1 MKRREQSAKSAQLPA
16 EAEPAIL
23 RKMLVVVGYAGALVL
38 SAMIGRGVM
47 AQNAA
52 GGAEKVQPAKAM
64 AVDAHPVF
72 EVAAIK
78 PSDPNESTN
87 GFRAEGRHIFIMNQ
101 TLMKMVTFA
110 YGVQQSQVIGGPEWA
125 STVRYD
131 IDGVPDVEGGPNIKQ
146 LREMIQKLLSDRFGL
161 TFHRETRELPVYAI
175 SVAKGGAKLTS
186 AADPNGVSGESG
198 LQHGTE
204 LTMRFTNSSIADLA
218 LNMQL
223 VMDRPIV
230 DRTGLAG
237 TYDFKLRYTID
248 ETRATDPNAPPGL
261 FTAIQEQLGLKLEAV
276 KAPTQVLVVDKV
288 EQPSAN

>member
-1 MKRREQSAKSAQLPA
+1 
-16 EAEPAIL
+16 
-23 RKMLVVVGYAGALVL
+23 MLAVTGWVGTGALMLTVMMPQTVL
-38 SAMIGRGVM
+38 
-47 AQNAA
+47 AQTAV
-52 GGAEKVQPAKAM
+52 GGAEKAQPIKPM

-72 EVAAIK
+72 EIAAIK

-87 GFRAEGRHIFIMNQ
+87 GFRADGRHIFIMNQ

-110 YGVQQSQVIGGPEWA
+110 YGVQQSQVIGRPEWA

-146 LREMIQKLLSDRFGL
+146 LQEMIQKLMSDRFGL
-161 TFHRETRELPVYAI
+161 VFHRETRELPVYAI
-175 SVAKGGAKLTS
+175 SVTRGGAKLTS

-204 LTMRFTNSSIADLA
+204 LTMRFTNSSIADFA

-223 VMDRPIV
+223 VVDRPIL
-230 DRTGLAG
+230 DRTALAG
-237 TYDFKLRYTID
+237 TYDFKLRYTVD
-248 ETRATDPNAPPGL
+248 ETRVTDPNAPPGL

-276 KAPTQVLVVDKV
+276 KAPTQVLVIDAVGR
-288 EQPSAN
+288 PSAN